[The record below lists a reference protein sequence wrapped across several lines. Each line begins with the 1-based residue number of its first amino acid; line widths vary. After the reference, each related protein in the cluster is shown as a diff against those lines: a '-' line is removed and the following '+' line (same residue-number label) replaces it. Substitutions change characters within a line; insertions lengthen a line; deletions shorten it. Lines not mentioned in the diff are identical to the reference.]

1 MAFGIFTDTRNRHD
15 HLVTERDTHSQQ
27 KPNEVPPRRAPAPRQ
42 GWRRP
47 PSYSVSV
54 DFPALDIS
62 RQWKRTTR
70 GHFLALSIVSSRFVH
85 AVACRRLFLSHGRV
99 GPRRVN
105 GPRFAYPVTHPCR
118 TPGRFRPPRRSARG
132 NSSI

>member
-1 MAFGIFTDTRNRHD
+1 MRSLPAAPLLPARGGGD
-15 HLVTERDTHSQQ
+15 H
-27 KPNEVPPRRAPAPRQ
+27 RAT
-42 GWRRP
+42 
-47 PSYSVSV
+47 
-54 DFPALDIS
+54 L